1 LPDNF
6 TSSERQRA
14 TPPAPLHGPP
24 VPVTFE
30 EVAVY
35 FTEEEWALLD
45 LCQRNL
51 YIDVMQENYENV
63 TSLGFPIPKLEVI
76 SQLEQGK
83 ELWVTELQDGSLND
97 LNETVIHPRIC
108 TEEKLY
114 DDAGRRKIFSGSPN
128 LFVRRRI
135 HNGEKIYKCLECG
148 KSFSRSSNLIAHQRN
163 SPTRKSNRLE

>member
-1 LPDNF
+1 MTELGALWLREQVLSGGLWLF
-6 TSSERQRA
+6 Q
-14 TPPAPLHGPP
+14 

-83 ELWVTELQDGSLND
+83 ELWFTELQGCVEREIL
-97 LNETVIHPRIC
+97 
-108 TEEKLY
+108 
-114 DDAGRRKIFSGSPN
+114 
-128 LFVRRRI
+128 
-135 HNGEKIYKCLECG
+135 
-148 KSFSRSSNLIAHQRN
+148 RN
-163 SPTRKSNRLE
+163 SSPGTSRHLPLCRALEIREPRFFPSFQLDDHVRFGKEKSCPGSEIRQDQDALYICRISVTKNIP